1 MFKKIVSQLSFSPAL
16 VGQLGFYAKRLRK
29 EEATRRLGLIFVALA
44 LVVQSLVV
52 FQAPESANAA
62 NGGDFVHGGLGTGSN
77 RSLNNFLRPYDANN
91 NHLRDIMNSAGITR
105 SEISKA
111 SYGSFKAGDKLVWGR
126 EPRPGTVSFPI
137 KNASGVKITDIHAR
151 AYSYFTSP
159 NDTIYGWIGH
169 SEKVGWFA
177 IVQDCGNLVTNKV
190 PPLPPTP
197 QPTPT
202 PKPQPK
208 PEPEKLTPV
217 PAKMSFTKTAT
228 NATQGNAQASK
239 VVAKEN
245 DKLRFTITAQNTGG
259 TAKEVA
265 FKDYLGDT
273 LEYATLI
280 DRGGGS
286 FDEEKKILS
295 WPNATIQPG
304 KTETR
309 TFAVQILSSIP
320 VMATGQSDPSSYNCV
335 IENTFENKSVS
346 IPVGC
351 APPKVVEQIVTE
363 LPQTGPTENIIFGS
377 VLIAVVS
384 FLYFR
389 SRQLGHE
396 VRLIRRDLHS
406 GTF

>member
-52 FQAPESANAA
+52 FQAPESANASNA
-62 NGGDFVHGGLGTGSN
+62 NDFVRGGLGLGSQ
-77 RSLNNFLRPYDANN
+77 RSLDNFMRPYDANTD
-91 NHLRDIMNSAGITR
+91 HLKDIMTSVGITR
-105 SEISKA
+105 DEIARAQFGNFAVGGKYS
-111 SYGSFKAGDKLVWGR
+111 WGR
-126 EPRPGTVSFPI
+126 ETRPNSTTFTARDSNGNVATTVYARPMTNF
-137 KNASGVKITDIHAR
+137 AR
-151 AYSYFTSP
+151 ASDKY
-159 NDTIYGWIGH
+159 YGWIGH
-169 SEKVGWFA
+169 SAKVGWFA
-177 IVQDCGNLVTNKV
+177 VLQACGNLVTDYI
-190 PPLPPTP
+190 PPSPPAPTP
-197 QPTPT
+197 PKPVPTPPTPT
-202 PKPQPK
+202 P
-208 PEPEKLTPV
+208 TPPT

-304 KTETR
+304 KTESR
-309 TFAVQILSSIP
+309 TFAVQILSSVP